1 LRYLRK
7 NHLIYIFA
15 FSSVALLLA
24 VCLIFGRQGL
34 LDLYKMQKEN
44 ERSLA
49 VIKELK
55 EKNKLL
61 AAEIRRLRED
71 RRYLESVARKELGL
85 IKDNEIIYRFK
96 REWNG
101 RGQGSENRNEKQQ

>member
-1 LRYLRK
+1 
-7 NHLIYIFA
+7 
-15 FSSVALLLA
+15 
-24 VCLIFGRQGL
+24 
-34 LDLYKMQKEN
+34 MQKEN

-49 VIKELK
+49 VIKELE

-71 RRYLESVARKELGL
+71 RQYLESVARKELGL
-85 IKDNEIIYRFK
+85 VKDNEIIYRFK

-101 RGQGSENRNEKQQ
+101 RGQGSENKNGKQQ

>member
-1 LRYLRK
+1 MRYLKK

-15 FSSVALLLA
+15 FSFVALLLA
-24 VCLIFGRQGL
+24 VWLIVGRHGL

-49 VIKELK
+49 VIKELE

-61 AAEIRRLRED
+61 TAEIRRLRED
-71 RRYLESVARKELGL
+71 RQYLESVARKELGL
-85 IKDNEIIYRFK
+85 VKDNEIIYRFK
-96 REWNG
+96 REWND
-101 RGQGSENRNEKQQ
+101 RGQGSENKNGKQQ

>member
-1 LRYLRK
+1 MRYLRK
-7 NHLIYIFA
+7 NHLIYLSA
-15 FSSVALLLA
+15 FSFVALLLA
-24 VCLIFGRQGL
+24 VWLIFGRHGL

-49 VIKELK
+49 VIKELE

-71 RRYLESVARKELGL
+71 RQYLESVARKELGL
-85 IKDNEIIYRFK
+85 VKDNEIIYRFK

-101 RGQGSENRNEKQQ
+101 RGQGSENKNGKQQ

>member
-1 LRYLRK
+1 MRYLKK
-7 NHLIYIFA
+7 NHLIYIFT
-15 FSSVALLLA
+15 FSFVALLLA
-24 VCLIFGRQGL
+24 VWLIFGRHGL

-49 VIKELK
+49 VIKELE

-71 RRYLESVARKELGL
+71 RQYLESVARKELGL
-85 IKDNEIIYRFK
+85 VKDNEIIYRFK
-96 REWNG
+96 REWND
-101 RGQGSENRNEKQQ
+101 RGQGSENKNGKQQ

>member
-15 FSSVALLLA
+15 FSFVGLLLA
-24 VCLIFGRQGL
+24 VWLIFGRHAL

-49 VIKELK
+49 VIKELE

-61 AAEIRRLRED
+61 AAEIRKLRED
-71 RRYLESVARKELGL
+71 RQYLESVARKELGL
-85 IKDNEIIYRFK
+85 VKDNEIIYRFK

-101 RGQGSENRNEKQQ
+101 RGQGSENKNGKQQ

>member
-1 LRYLRK
+1 LRYLKK
-7 NHLIYIFA
+7 NYLIYIFT
-15 FSSVALLLA
+15 FSFVALLLA
-24 VCLIFGRQGL
+24 VWLIFGRHGL
-34 LDLYKMQKEN
+34 LDLDKMQKEN
-44 ERSLA
+44 ERFVA

-71 RRYLESVARKELGL
+71 REYLESVARKELGL
-85 IKDNEIIYRFK
+85 VRDSEIIYRFK

-101 RGQGSENRNEKQQ
+101 RGQGSGNKNEKQQ

>member
-15 FSSVALLLA
+15 FSFVALLLA
-24 VCLIFGRQGL
+24 VWLIFGRQGL

-61 AAEIRRLRED
+61 AAEIRRLGED
-71 RRYLESVARKELGL
+71 RRYLESVVRKELGL

>member
-1 LRYLRK
+1 
-7 NHLIYIFA
+7 
-15 FSSVALLLA
+15 
-24 VCLIFGRQGL
+24 
-34 LDLYKMQKEN
+34 MQKEN

-49 VIKELK
+49 VIKELE

-71 RRYLESVARKELGL
+71 RQYLESVARKELGL
-85 IKDNEIIYRFK
+85 VKENEIIYRFK

-101 RGQGSENRNEKQQ
+101 RGQASENKNGKQQ

>member
-1 LRYLRK
+1 
-7 NHLIYIFA
+7 
-15 FSSVALLLA
+15 
-24 VCLIFGRQGL
+24 
-34 LDLYKMQKEN
+34 MQKEN

-49 VIKELK
+49 VIKELE

-71 RRYLESVARKELGL
+71 RQYLESVARKELGL
-85 IKDNEIIYRFK
+85 VKDNEIIYRLK

-101 RGQGSENRNEKQQ
+101 RGQGSENKNGKQQ

>member
-1 LRYLRK
+1 MRYLKK

-15 FSSVALLLA
+15 FCFVALLLA
-24 VCLIFGRQGL
+24 VWLIFGRHGL

-49 VIKELK
+49 VIKELE

-71 RRYLESVARKELGL
+71 RQYLESVARKELGL
-85 IKDNEIIYRFK
+85 VKDNEIIYRLK

-101 RGQGSENRNEKQQ
+101 RGQGSENKNGKQQ

>member
-1 LRYLRK
+1 
-7 NHLIYIFA
+7 
-15 FSSVALLLA
+15 
-24 VCLIFGRQGL
+24 
-34 LDLYKMQKEN
+34 MQKEN